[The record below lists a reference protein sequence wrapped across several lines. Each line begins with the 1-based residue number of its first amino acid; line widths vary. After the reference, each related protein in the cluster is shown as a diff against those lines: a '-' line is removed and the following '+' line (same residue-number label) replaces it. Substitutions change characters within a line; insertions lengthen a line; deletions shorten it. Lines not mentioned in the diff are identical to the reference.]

1 LLKQKNEERQREL
14 ESFNTK
20 ATNKQDLFKELKE
33 MDSKIKA
40 KPSNNLDQRMQE
52 IEGNS
57 QADKRL
63 AMYKNLRDQV
73 VKELAPSEG
82 ARLQELE
89 RKIKNLE
96 ESQPSGG
103 GLLDGIKAYK
113 VEDM

>member
-1 LLKQKNEERQREL
+1 
-14 ESFNTK
+14 
-20 ATNKQDLFKELKE
+20 

-40 KPSNNLDQRMQE
+40 KPSTLDQRMQE
-52 IEGNS
+52 IEGSS

-73 VKELAPSEG
+73 VKELAPSEA

-89 RKIKNLE
+89 RKIKSLE
-96 ESQPSGG
+96 DSQQPSG

>member
-1 LLKQKNEERQREL
+1 MLKQKNEERQREL

-40 KPSNNLDQRMQE
+40 KPSLDQRMQE

-63 AMYKNLRDQV
+63 AMYRNLRDQV

-89 RKIKNLE
+89 RKIKSLE